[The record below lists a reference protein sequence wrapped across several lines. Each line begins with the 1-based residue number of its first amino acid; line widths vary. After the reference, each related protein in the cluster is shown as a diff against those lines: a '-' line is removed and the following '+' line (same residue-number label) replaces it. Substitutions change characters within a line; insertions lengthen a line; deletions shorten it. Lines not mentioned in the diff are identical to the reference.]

1 MTSRF
6 KLRQVPSATQN
17 CWNPLSF
24 GILMEGGPTR
34 EARGDPVIAQVCG
47 TELDYGRL
55 FAYCFRRFGYPE
67 SSWDNDKELAAYCL
81 ATPHPGL
88 VLRVTPNR
96 SNSASLSL
104 QFLASDADY
113 AAVHDYASRERTE
126 WTARAWAWVEAHE
139 GLPEWADAWAE
150 RLRAEWASRNLD
162 SSALADSRA
171 ALQISFLPGPS
182 GTDLHQGCVRAFEYR
197 NSVLNRYREI
207 EPWPTLYR
215 RPFDLSKWAAED
227 PLKPLADAAIV
238 ALTDLARPVELRDGA
253 LTAYGPLNSPSR
265 ASPAAKSAGYTVG
278 TLVNGDPDQFA
289 QLHEFILALGAD
301 DPKKGLRQ
309 VLDILRKTHPEH
321 AN

>member
-24 GILMEGGPTR
+24 GILMEGGPSR

-81 ATPHPGL
+81 VTPHPGL

-104 QFLASDADY
+104 QFLASAADY
-113 AAVHDYASRERTE
+113 AAVHDYAARGRTA
-126 WTARAWAWVEAHE
+126 WTDRAWAWAEAQE

-150 RLRAEWASRNLD
+150 CLRAEFDSRNLD
-162 SSALADSRA
+162 RSELADSRA
-171 ALQISFLPGPS
+171 ALRISIPMGDD
-182 GTDLHQGCVRAFEYR
+182 GTHLRQASVRAFEYR
-197 NSVLNRYREI
+197 NSVLDRYREV
-207 EPWPTLYR
+207 EPWPALYR

-238 ALTDLARPVELRDGA
+238 ALTDLARPIELRDGA
-253 LTAYGPLNSPSR
+253 LTAYGPLNSPRR

-278 TLVNGDPDQFA
+278 TLVNADPDQFA
-289 QLHEFILALGAD
+289 QLHEFVLALGAD
-301 DPKKGLRQ
+301 DPKKGLRR
-309 VLDILRKTHPEH
+309 VLDILRKSHPEH
-321 AN
+321 DN